1 MTAILLTHPA
11 KAAEKVCHEEQLRI
25 WAEEIIGVLNIE
37 GWLRDDLSYDDG
49 IDIHNAI
56 QREIKSIVSMAFTH
70 PEAMKRETLTQ

>member
-37 GWLRDDLSYDDG
+37 GWLRDYLSYDDG

>member
-70 PEAMKRETLTQ
+70 PEAMKRETPTQ